1 MARQAGRT
9 VIEVHRS
16 DKVERRRIGKSD
28 PIDAYAA
35 ARADVSGRVRLPAPG
50 RRLMTRRHGRRR
62 ARIAFSDSA
71 TKQLENLTSEAE
83 STLWSAPSPCSG
95 RARPGLTQRAPRSS
109 RSMVCAAVSAA
120 TSLPISA

>member
-1 MARQAGRT
+1 MARQAGRP

-35 ARADVSGRVRLPAPG
+35 ARAVVSGRVRLPAPG
-50 RRLMTRRHGRRR
+50 RRLMTRQHGRRR

-71 TKQLENLTSEAE
+71 TKQLVHALE
-83 STLWSAPSPCSG
+83 
-95 RARPGLTQRAPRSS
+95 RALSVLRQGPS
-109 RSMVCAAVSAA
+109 RSDSTSSQVFSLDGRRGSVSGD
-120 TSLPISA
+120 LPADFSVMS